1 MTLTSSHAP
10 DEQRGNVASMAVAV
24 AAAHERP
31 RKNECVRD
39 ELLADGSMVLY
50 HTCRKQLM
58 TLNPTAALVW
68 ECCDGAH
75 SIAMIVDELRD
86 VFPDAPNPQADLL
99 ALLRDLLDRAMIA
112 DDNL

>member
-1 MTLTSSHAP
+1 MTIIPFPGKSGVHESQVGA
-10 DEQRGNVASMAVAV
+10 GGAGAASD
-24 AAAHERP
+24 ERP
-31 RKNECVRD
+31 RKNDCVRD

-50 HTCRKQLM
+50 HTCRQELM

-75 SIAMIVDELRD
+75 SIEMIGEELRE
-86 VFPDAPNPQADLL
+86 VFPDAAEITADVLPLL
-99 ALLRDLLDRAMIA
+99 QELIAHAMIA

>member
-1 MTLTSSHAP
+1 MTIIPFPGGGTRESRS
-10 DEQRGNVASMAVAV
+10 GTV
-24 AAAHERP
+24 AAGAASDERP
-31 RKNECVRD
+31 RKNGCVRD

-50 HTCRKQLM
+50 HTCRQELM

-75 SIAMIVDELRD
+75 SIAMIGEELRE
-86 VFPDAPNPQADLL
+86 VFPDAADITTDVLPLL
-99 ALLRDLLDRAMIA
+99 QELIAHAMIA

>member
-1 MTLTSSHAP
+1 MTLTPSRTD
-10 DEQRGNVASMAVAV
+10 DEQRGNVGGTVVAV
-24 AAAHERP
+24 AASDERP
-31 RKNECVRD
+31 RKNDCVRD
-39 ELLADGSMVLY
+39 ELLADGSIVLY
-50 HTCRKQLM
+50 HTCRKQLI

-75 SIAMIVDELRD
+75 SIAMIADELRD

-99 ALLRDLLDRAMIA
+99 AVLRDLLDQAMIA

>member
-1 MTLTSSHAP
+1 MTIIPFPGGGARESRSGT
-10 DEQRGNVASMAVAV
+10 VAV
-24 AAAHERP
+24 GVTSNERP
-31 RKNECVRD
+31 RKNDCVRD

-68 ECCDGAH
+68 ECCDGAN
-75 SIAMIVDELRD
+75 SIAMIADELRD
-86 VFPDAPNPQADLL
+86 VFPDAPNPQVDLL
-99 ALLRDLLDRAMIA
+99 AVLRDLLDQAMIA